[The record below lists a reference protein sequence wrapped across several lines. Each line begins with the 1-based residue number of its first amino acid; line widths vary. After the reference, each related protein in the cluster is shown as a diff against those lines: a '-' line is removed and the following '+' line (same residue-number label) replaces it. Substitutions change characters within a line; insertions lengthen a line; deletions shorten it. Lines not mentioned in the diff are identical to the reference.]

1 MTPPRQCELVG
12 PHAVDFPTDAALAIP
27 RRLRKSPVLSA
38 ARHFS
43 GAARP
48 MDILSL
54 KDSQILFGEGAI
66 LPKVS
71 YSSRFEGI
79 ATFMGT
85 TSKILEPIVTI
96 VKWSDI
102 CCIIPSLWGR
112 DMNILQQLFLPSP
125 VAMVNFPV
133 KFSAPNICV
142 TRASAISAVYGWRSV
157 TCSWSMRRLFTNCL
171 DWRCRAAVARLIF
184 SNPLWSVGWVGW
196 RYQASWE
203 NLWRSKM
210 SNSEGLNMMIF
221 TYCYIVCWTCELPA
235 KQSTK

>member
-1 MTPPRQCELVG
+1 MTLPRQCELVS

-112 DMNILQQLFLPSP
+112 DMNILQQLFLPSKP
-125 VAMVNFPV
+125 CCHGQLFPL
-133 KFSAPNICV
+133 KFSAPNILSRGHQQSPQCTGGEV
-142 TRASAISAVYGWRSV
+142 WLAADQWEGSLQIASIGGAERQWR
-157 TCSWSMRRLFTNCL
+157 
-171 DWRCRAAVARLIF
+171 
-184 SNPLWSVGWVGW
+184 G
-196 RYQASWE
+196 
-203 NLWRSKM
+203 
-210 SNSEGLNMMIF
+210 
-221 TYCYIVCWTCELPA
+221 
-235 KQSTK
+235 

>member
-1 MTPPRQCELVG
+1 MDDSVPQQKLIRAFLESPSVSTTTVVLKLPLKTLNVSQVTNYTFQFSKRISINVYQGENAIHSSWSHSGFSCQPAPLMTLPRQCELVS

-48 MDILSL
+48 VDILSL

-79 ATFMGT
+79 ATFMRT

-102 CCIIPSLWGR
+102 CCIIPSLG
-112 DMNILQQLFLPSP
+112 
-125 VAMVNFPV
+125 
-133 KFSAPNICV
+133 
-142 TRASAISAVYGWRSV
+142 AV
-157 TCSWSMRRLFTNCL
+157 
-171 DWRCRAAVARLIF
+171 I
-184 SNPLWSVGWVGW
+184 
-196 RYQASWE
+196 
-203 NLWRSKM
+203 
-210 SNSEGLNMMIF
+210 
-221 TYCYIVCWTCELPA
+221 
-235 KQSTK
+235 